1 MPISS
6 SRTLQEGV
14 GVADQVRGGAEVAV
28 EKVVGIVVK
37 VGGGVEAKAEG
48 KVEGVVAE
56 RVGVVEM
63 VGVAVGK
70 GGERSESLG
79 RIAVTELRTSKTNSI
94 SRLSPVPQ
102 PLPLSSD
109 SSSLLMSGRERDK
122 ERDLANILTV

>member
-6 SRTLQEGV
+6 SGTLQEGV
-14 GVADQVRGGAEVAV
+14 GVADQARGGAEVAV
-28 EKVVGIVVK
+28 EKAVGIVVK
-37 VGGGVEAKAEG
+37 VGEGVEA

-56 RVGVVEM
+56 R

-79 RIAVTELRTSKTNSI
+79 RIAVTELRMSKTNSI

-109 SSSLLMSGRERDK
+109 SSLPMSRRERQG
-122 ERDLANILTV
+122 ESLLANILTV

>member
-37 VGGGVEAKAEG
+37 VGEGVEAKAEG

-56 RVGVVEM
+56 RVGAER